1 MKAEF
6 KPSFKKDFQTLELV
20 IQRRVSIFC
29 LEIATVAESQKDLFS
44 HGAKK
49 LAGWEN
55 YYRVRIGDYRIG
67 FKTEGSTIIFMHVL
81 HRKEI
86 YRHFP

>member
-6 KPSFKKDFQTLELV
+6 KPSFKKDFQTLESV
-20 IQRRVSIFC
+20 IQRRVSLFC
-29 LEIATVAESQKDLFS
+29 LEIVTVAESQKDLFT
-44 HGAKK
+44 HGVKK
-49 LAGWEN
+49 LAGWGS

-67 FKTEGSTIIFMHVL
+67 FKIEGSTIIFMHVL
-81 HRKEI
+81 HRKDI